1 MHIHILALDQVFD
14 TGLST
19 LLDTLSIANDLA
31 DSANALSRFDLA
43 IVGVRRSIRTRQGF
57 SVPVVSASRCGP
69 PDVVLI
75 PALGAKMP
83 EALRLALERPD
94 VREAGDLLRQ
104 WSEKGVLIGA
114 ACTGTFVLA
123 DALLLNDRS
132 ATTSWWL
139 TPLFRERYPRVR
151 LEESRMVVSSPGLV
165 TAGAAL
171 AHIDLALWLIR
182 QSSPTLAEMTARYL
196 LIEPRASQA
205 VFAIPDH
212 LAHTDPLV
220 QRFERWARHRLG
232 EPFSLSEAA
241 SAAGTSERTLSRRLK
256 AVLGKSP
263 LSYFQDLRIERAV
276 YLLGTSNDNID
287 SIAARVGYADGATLR
302 TLLRRR
308 VGRTVSEL
316 RTRTRAISNSF
327 NDSQVQNI
335 E

>member
-1 MHIHILALDQVFD
+1 MRIHILALDQVFD

-31 DSANALSRFDLA
+31 VSANALTRFDLT
-43 IVGVRRSIRTRQGF
+43 IVGMRRSIRTSQGF
-57 SVPVVSASRCGP
+57 SVPVVSATRSGP

-83 EALRLALERPD
+83 ETLRPALERPD
-94 VREAGDLLRQ
+94 VCETGDLLRQ
-104 WSEKGVLIGA
+104 WSRDGVLVGA
-114 ACTGTFVLA
+114 ACTGTFILA
-123 DALLLNDRS
+123 DTLLLNDRS

-151 LEESRMVVSSPGLV
+151 LEESRMVVSSPGFV

-205 VFAIPDH
+205 AFAIPDH
-212 LAHTDPLV
+212 LAHTDALV
-220 QRFERWARHRLG
+220 QRFEHWARRRLG
-232 EPFSLSEAA
+232 ERFSLSEAA
-241 SAAGTSERTLSRRLK
+241 SATGTSERTLSRRLK

-276 YLLGTSNDNID
+276 YLLGTSNDNVD
-287 SIAARVGYADGATLR
+287 SIAAQVGYADGATLR

-327 NDSQVQNI
+327 NDSQTQDI
-335 E
+335 G